1 MSPSQNG
8 KLYQFINCN
17 IIRDHKIIREDLWV
31 RDGKIINPEMVFY
44 DEKVLPA
51 DKIDCGNKLIAPG
64 LIELQINGNDD
75 PFKVSL
81 S

>member
-1 MSPSQNG
+1 MSPSLSS

-31 RDGKIINPEMVFY
+31 RDGKIINPEKVFY
-44 DEKVLPA
+44 DEKVLP
-51 DKIDCGNKLIAPG
+51 DEKIDCGNKLIAPG
-64 LIELQINGNDD
+64 LIELQINGNGNL
-75 PFKVSL
+75 FKGCL